1 MTDQP
6 NTPDIRAD
14 DDLIARMRGALDEA
28 ARIEPGT
35 AKPSPA
41 PDRRRWLAVA
51 AAAVLV
57 IGGVAALAV
66 NLSND
71 HAAVADPVPATGT
84 LLTGQAAIID
94 MGDGPRMAVTL
105 DESLPPQGGDIP
117 LTGFDWSMVDDEQS
131 LNGTTWTT
139 WLQVTGTWD
148 GTAFT
153 VTRPPTDATPDD
165 SPGLGAPT
173 AGCPRQTTDSAAS
186 ALGELDTTA
195 LHLSFWAPDPFGGR
209 CGASAVAW
217 FDTQEVRDAI
227 DSVRAEGHEIR
238 LTFVFNPV
246 PAGTTDPTTTTG
258 VRSGDGWYEIAAPGL
273 TARPPEFT
281 VCCPPMP
288 APGPDVVMAWTD
300 GSGGLLMLQ
309 AIGHVDGSSPELKFA
324 HYGMSDDRAKELE
337 AKVVPGS
344 GLPYVLDDPNMELL
358 GQGFDGIGTSVS
370 QRYIPNAGDGD
381 VVLTV
386 GDYTGQLA
394 ALAGPFPVE
403 QTTIAGQPGVRYAT
417 NSSVV
422 FVWQTPDTTSWAQL
436 SISSALASRADE
448 IVASLTPAPLP
459 IDSTTSTT
467 VDTKPTNTITA
478 PVDDVVYMGNVGGII
493 DSGDGRGPMLTFF
506 WLDSYPPQG
515 GTLPLDNFDWSM
527 VDGEQTANGTTW
539 LDETIGVTGTFDGTT
554 FTLTEPPSSPFTFTD
569 DVLTYGTLTEGCTE
583 ADVAPALAALNAID
597 HVALGLIESSDYR
610 WDGHCGVQLAAMFDS
625 EGLRNAIA
633 TLGDDVMV
641 RIAFHPVQP

>member
-6 NTPDIRAD
+6 NTPDIPAD

-57 IGGVAALAV
+57 IGGVAAIAV
-66 NLSND
+66 NRGND
-71 HAAVADPVPATGT
+71 ASDVAGPVPTST
-84 LLTGQAAIID
+84 
-94 MGDGPRMAVTL
+94 
-105 DESLPPQGGDIP
+105 
-117 LTGFDWSMVDDEQS
+117 
-131 LNGTTWTT
+131 
-139 WLQVTGTWD
+139 
-148 GTAFT
+148 
-153 VTRPPTDATPDD
+153 
-165 SPGLGAPT
+165 
-173 AGCPRQTTDSAAS
+173 
-186 ALGELDTTA
+186 
-195 LHLSFWAPDPFGGR
+195 
-209 CGASAVAW
+209 
-217 FDTQEVRDAI
+217 
-227 DSVRAEGHEIR
+227 
-238 LTFVFNPV
+238 
-246 PAGTTDPTTTTG
+246 GTTDPTTTTG
-258 VRSGDGWYEIAAPGL
+258 LPIGGGWYEIAAPGL

-288 APGPDVVMAWTD
+288 APGPDVVMVWTD
-300 GSGGLLMLQ
+300 GNGGLLMLQ
-309 AIGHVDGSSPELKFA
+309 AIGHVDGGSLELKYA

-422 FVWQTPDTTSWAQL
+422 FVWQTPDATWAQL

-448 IVASLTPAPLP
+448 IVASLIRAPLP

-515 GTLPLDNFDWSM
+515 GTLPLENFDWSM

-569 DVLTYGTLTEGCTE
+569 DVLTYGTLTEGCTD